1 MINFESFLKEYIT
14 SFPHFTDHMAPPR
27 VNFSFG
33 SDTDYQI
40 NIDQLSKAGFEDEFM
55 KHLNGRTVLRDTFKI
70 TQTTNDKGNKFVN
83 FTITNNYLL
92 SLLESFN
99 KYHYVDLYSSDVSK
113 TIVLDYSS
121 PNLSKDMHVGHL
133 RSTIIGDC
141 LANILEYAGHNVIR
155 RNHIGDF
162 GLPFGIIV
170 EYVFTVGIDIIDST
184 PLQTIY
190 INAKKMF
197 DTNSEFADKAYVRTQ
212 LLQSKTDVDTNEIW
226 HKIYTKSLTSYNEIY
241 KLLCISELLTVK
253 GESWYEPLIDHV
265 KTVLDAH
272 SLIEMDDGKTIVK
285 VNGYQPMTYI
295 KSESKGRAYTYD
307 TTDIVALY
315 HRITDE
321 KADQIYYVVDH
332 GQSLHFEQLFA
343 LGKTIGWLNSTK
355 TAKHISFGTIQGKDH
370 KRIKSRDGNTP
381 KLLDLVT
388 EAIETTKE
396 IYLTKHS
403 DINMDT
409 ITKIAI
415 GSLKYFELS
424 IKRDTTY
431 IFEFN
436 KMLKF
441 SGNTYTY
448 ASYALVRCNS
458 VFAKV
463 IDSGFDIN
471 TIVLNESELKYVD
484 YVLLR
489 KIMYFPG
496 VISRLIVD
504 SYPHNLCTQLYNLV
518 DAFHTNYEAS
528 RCIDFSSDNKV
539 THIYQS
545 RIALYMLVK
554 EVITICFNLLG
565 LPIVDR
571 I

>member
-1 MINFESFLKEYIT
+1 MMNFESFLKEHIT

-33 SDTDYQI
+33 PETDYQI
-40 NIDQLSKAGFEDEFM
+40 NIDQLTKAGFEDEFL
-55 KHLNGRTVLRDTFKI
+55 KHLNGNDILCSKIEI
-70 TQTTNDKGNKFVN
+70 TQTTNNKGNKFVN
-83 FTITNNYLL
+83 FSITNNCLV
-92 SLLESFN
+92 SLLEHFN
-99 KYHYVDLYSSDVSK
+99 HHHVVCLSDECEPK
-113 TIVLDYSS
+113 TIVIDYSS

-141 LANILEYAGHNVIR
+141 LANILQYVGHNVIR

-170 EYVFTVGIDIIDST
+170 EYVFTVGIDIIEST

-190 INAKKMF
+190 VNAKKMF
-197 DTNSEFADKAYVRTQ
+197 DTNPEFADKAYTRTQ
-212 LLQSKTDVDTNEIW
+212 LLQTKSDDMTNEIW
-226 HKIYTKSLTSYNEIY
+226 HRIYTKSLASYDEIY
-241 KLLCISELLTVK
+241 KLLCISESLTVK

-265 KTVLDAH
+265 KTILSDH
-272 SLIEMDDGKTIVK
+272 SLVEINDGRTIIK
-285 VNGYQPMTYI
+285 VDGYQPMTYI
-295 KSESKGRAYTYD
+295 KSESKGKAYTYD

-321 KADQIYYVVDH
+321 KADQVYYVVDH

-355 TAKHISFGTIQGKDH
+355 TGKHISFGTIQGKDH
-370 KRIKSRDGNTP
+370 KRIKSRDGDTP

-396 IYLTKHS
+396 MYLTKHS

-431 IFEFN
+431 VFEFK

-463 IDSGFDIN
+463 VDSGFDIN
-471 TIVLNESELKYVD
+471 AIVLNDSELKYVD

-496 VISRLIVD
+496 VIGRLIAD
-504 SYPHNLCTQLYNLV
+504 SYPHYLCSQLYNLV
-518 DAFHTNYEAS
+518 DAFHTNYEAT